1 MLKFTSDADCGNIL
15 SVAHPLSKKTRAMRL
30 NFALPDISSS
40 IIWKDRSI
48 LCYQVE
54 IGKIGSIIRKVPGI
68 MI

>member
-1 MLKFTSDADCGNIL
+1 MLKFTSDADWGNIL

-30 NFALPDISSS
+30 NFALLNISSS
-40 IIWKDRSI
+40 IWKDRSI

-54 IGKIGSIIRKVPGI
+54 IGKIGSIIRKVLEI

>member
-1 MLKFTSDADCGNIL
+1 MLKFTSDADWGNIL

-30 NFALPDISSS
+30 NFALLNISSS